1 MLACIQASYQCHSYV
16 AKENILWFLAGAL
29 SWKTTDIL
37 GAQLNKTRVVV
48 VVPDVKPYNGF
59 AI

>member
-1 MLACIQASYQCHSYV
+1 MPR
-16 AKENILWFLAGAL
+16 FLAGAL

-37 GAQLNKTRVVV
+37 GAQLNETRVVV
-48 VVPDVKPYNGF
+48 VVPDVKPYDGF